1 MNPIEATR
9 IFKEWNIPW
18 PWLPLAIRQSG
29 RYLLRL
35 MGYEVLARKW
45 RPQVF
50 ADVVGQDHVTQ
61 TLNNA
66 IKNDRLAHAYLFVGP
81 RGTGKTTT
89 ARILAKALNC
99 QNRQGAEPCN
109 ACDSCKEILKGSSLD
124 VIEIDGASNRGI
136 DNIKELRDN
145 VRYAPIRGPF
155 KIYII
160 DEVHMLTREAFN
172 AILKTL
178 EEPPPHV
185 KFFFATTEPQKVLTT
200 ILSRCQRFDLRRI
213 SIADITAQLL
223 KIANAEG
230 IKISA
235 DALLA
240 IARGAEGGLRDAES
254 ALDQLVSFRGK
265 TIEEAD
271 VLSVFGLISR
281 AQLEGLA
288 DAILDGNIPS
298 IIETIA
304 GIDASG
310 KDMQRVVLE
319 LLDQFRNLLI
329 ILHAGNRAAEFDL
342 PETQIDTLKKQAAKS
357 SDGRLLRIIELLIDA
372 DSRMRYA
379 LSKRTMLETALIRAS
394 RAATVATIDELMK
407 QVVALKGLSVT
418 PTAVQETTEPY
429 DVKKKS
435 TDDLERL
442 KTAWPSLIEHIA
454 KGAPQA
460 KHYLTDTVPLHA
472 SETHITI
479 GIDPEFAGERS
490 NLENP
495 RTLIFIQK
503 TLSAFLK
510 RSVSTE
516 FSILAGKSKPLPADA
531 PVQNTQDK
539 QKYYNNPS
547 VRSVL
552 ETFSGVITDIRE

>member
-1 MNPIEATR
+1 
-9 IFKEWNIPW
+9 
-18 PWLPLAIRQSG
+18 
-29 RYLLRL
+29 
-35 MGYEVLARKW
+35 V
-45 RPQVF
+45 
-50 ADVVGQDHVTQ
+50 
-61 TLNNA
+61 
-66 IKNDRLAHAYLFVGP
+66 
-81 RGTGKTTT
+81 
-89 ARILAKALNC
+89 
-99 QNRQGAEPCN
+99 
-109 ACDSCKEILKGSSLD
+109 
-124 VIEIDGASNRGI
+124 
-136 DNIKELRDN
+136 
-145 VRYAPIRGPF
+145 RGPF

-178 EEPPPHV
+178 EEPPAHV

-213 SIADITAQLL
+213 SVADITAQLQ
-223 KIANAEG
+223 KIARAET
-230 IKISA
+230 ITISD

-281 AQLEGLA
+281 AQLEELT
-288 DAILDGNIPS
+288 DAILEGNLPA
-298 IIETIA
+298 IIESIA
-304 GIDASG
+304 KIDSSG

-329 ILHAGNRAAEFDL
+329 VMHAGKNAAAFDL

-357 SDGRLLRIIELLIDA
+357 SDGRLLRIIELLIDV

-407 QVVALKGLSVT
+407 QVAALKTL
-418 PTAVQETTEPY
+418 PAAAPAVQEAPAEY
-429 DVKKKS
+429 DVKKKP
-435 TDDLERL
+435 TDDLEPL
-442 KTAWPSLIEHIA
+442 KTAWPTLIEHIS

-460 KHYLTDTVPLHA
+460 KHYLTDTVPLSV
-472 SETHITI
+472 SETHVTI
-479 GIDPEFAGERS
+479 GIDPEFANERA

-495 RTLIFIQK
+495 RTLLLIQK
-503 TLSAFLK
+503 ILSAFLK
-510 RSVSTE
+510 RPVSADFSVLT
-516 FSILAGKSKPLPADA
+516 GRPKPLPTDA
-531 PVQNTQDK
+531 PAKGSLDK

-552 ETFSGVITDIRE
+552 EAFSGEIIDIRE

>member
-1 MNPIEATR
+1 
-9 IFKEWNIPW
+9 
-18 PWLPLAIRQSG
+18 
-29 RYLLRL
+29 

-50 ADVVGQDHVTQ
+50 ADVVGQDHVMQ
-61 TLNNA
+61 TLHNA
-66 IKNDRLAHAYLFVGP
+66 IETDRLAHAYLFVGP

-99 QNRQGAEPCN
+99 QNRNGSEPCN
-109 ACDSCKEILKGSSLD
+109 ECDSCKEIVSGSSLD

-136 DNIKELRDN
+136 GDVQELRDN
-145 VRYAPIRGPF
+145 VRYAPVRGPF

-213 SIADITAQLL
+213 SVADITAQLQ
-223 KIANAEG
+223 KIAKAEG
-230 IKISA
+230 ITVSE

-265 TIEEAD
+265 KIEEAD

-281 AQLEGLA
+281 EQLEGLA
-288 DAILDGNIPS
+288 GAILDGNIPS
-298 IIETIA
+298 IIEFTA
-304 GIDASG
+304 QIDKSG

-319 LLDQFRNLLI
+319 LLDHFRNLLI
-329 ILHAGNRAAEFDL
+329 VLHAGKKTNLFDL
-342 PETQIDTLKKQAAKS
+342 PEAQIELLKQQASKS
-357 SDGRLLRIIELLIDA
+357 SDGRLLRIVDLLIDA

-379 LSKRTMLETALIRAS
+379 LSKRTLLEAALIRAS
-394 RAATVATIDELMK
+394 RAATVATLDELMQ
-407 QVVALKGLSVT
+407 QVAALQSGGTRSEAFGTKAMTERNGNASGPSRPST
-418 PTAVQETTEPY
+418 IQETPADY
-429 DVKKKS
+429 SVKKKPS
-435 TDDLERL
+435 DDLARL
-442 KTAWPSLIEHIA
+442 KSAWPELIKCFA
-454 KGAPQA
+454 LGVPQA
-460 KHYLTDTVPLHA
+460 KPYLMDTAPLQV
-472 SETHITI
+472 SESHVTI
-479 GIDPEFAGERS
+479 GLDPEFAKEKAS
-490 NLENP
+490 LENQ
-495 RTLIFIQK
+495 RTLLFIQK
-503 TLSAFLK
+503 TLTDFLN
-510 RSVSTE
+510 RSIAVT
-516 FSILAGKSKPLPADA
+516 FDVLTGKPESKPAATTETL
-531 PVQNTQDK
+531 DK
-539 QKYYNNPS
+539 QNYYENTA

-552 ETFSGVITDIRE
+552 EAFSGDIEQVRK

>member
-1 MNPIEATR
+1 METMA
-9 IFKEWNIPW
+9 
-18 PWLPLAIRQSG
+18 
-29 RYLLRL
+29 
-35 MGYEVLARKW
+35 YEVLARKW
-45 RPQVF
+45 RPQTF
-50 ADVVGQDHVTQ
+50 ADVVGQNHVTQ
-61 TLNNA
+61 TLHNA
-66 IKNDRLAHAYLFVGP
+66 IRNNRLAHAYLFVGP

-99 QNRQGAEPCN
+99 QDRNGSEPCN
-109 ACDSCKEILKGSSLD
+109 QCPSCKEIMKGSSLD

-136 DNIKELRDN
+136 ADVQELRDN
-145 VRYAPIRGPF
+145 VRYAPVRGPF

-213 SIADITAQLL
+213 SVADITAQLR
-223 KIANAEG
+223 
-230 IKISA
+230 KISA
-235 DALLA
+235 AEEIQISEDALLA
-240 IARGAEGGLRDAES
+240 VARGAEGGLRDAES

-281 AQLEGLA
+281 SQLEGLA
-288 DAILDGNIPS
+288 EAILDGNIPA
-298 IIETIA
+298 IIEAIA
-304 GIDASG
+304 AIDESG

-329 ILHAGNRAAEFDL
+329 VLHAGSRPEAFDL
-342 PETQIDTLKKQAAKS
+342 PEAQIETLKKQAAKS

-379 LSKRTMLETALIRAS
+379 LSRRTLLEASLIRAS
-394 RAATVATIDELMK
+394 RAATVATVDELMK
-407 QVVALKGLSVT
+407 QIAALKTLPADRTDAASR
-418 PTAVQETTEPY
+418 PEER
-429 DVKKKS
+429 DEKKKS
-435 TDDLERL
+435 PDELERL
-442 KTAWPSLIEHIA
+442 KTAWPSLLEHISKA
-454 KGAPQA
+454 APQSR
-460 KHYLTDTVPLHA
+460 HYLADTAPLTV
-472 SETHITI
+472 SETHVII

-495 RTLIFIQK
+495 RTLLLIQK
-503 TLSAFLK
+503 TVSAFLK
-510 RSVSTE
+510 RPVSAE
-516 FSILAGKSKPLPADA
+516 FTVQAGQTQSRPGAAPSAGLP
-531 PVQNTQDK
+531 DK
-539 QKYYNNPS
+539 RTYYNNPA

-552 ETFSGVITDIRE
+552 EAFSGEIVEVRE

>member
-1 MNPIEATR
+1 
-9 IFKEWNIPW
+9 
-18 PWLPLAIRQSG
+18 
-29 RYLLRL
+29 

-45 RPQVF
+45 RPQLF
-50 ADVVGQDHVTQ
+50 ADVVGQNHVTQ
-61 TLNNA
+61 TLHNA
-66 IKNDRLAHAYLFVGP
+66 IKSDRLAHAYLFVGP

-109 ACDSCKEILKGSSLD
+109 VCDSCKEILNGSSLD

-145 VRYAPIRGPF
+145 VRYAPVRGPF

-213 SIADITAQLL
+213 SVADITAQLQ
-223 KIANAEG
+223 KISKAEG
-230 IKISA
+230 ITISA

-281 AQLEGLA
+281 AQLEGLT
-288 DAILDGNIPS
+288 DAILDGNIPA
-298 IIETIA
+298 IIEAIA

-329 ILHAGNRAAEFDL
+329 VMHAGNRAADFDL

-407 QVVALKGLSVT
+407 QVAALKSLPSA
-418 PTAVQETTEPY
+418 PAAVQETPAAY
-429 DVKKKS
+429 DVKKKP

-442 KTAWPSLIEHIA
+442 KTAWVSLIEHIA

-460 KHYLTDTVPLHA
+460 KHCLTDTVPLSV
-472 SETHITI
+472 SETHVTI
-479 GIDPEFAGERS
+479 GLDPEFSGERS
-490 NLENP
+490 NMENP
-495 RTLIFIQK
+495 HTISFIRK

-510 RSVSTE
+510 RPVSADFSV
-516 FSILAGKSKPLPADA
+516 LAGKPKPLPTDTPAQG
-531 PVQNTQDK
+531 PQDK

>member
-1 MNPIEATR
+1 
-9 IFKEWNIPW
+9 
-18 PWLPLAIRQSG
+18 
-29 RYLLRL
+29 

-50 ADVVGQDHVTQ
+50 ADVVGQDHVIQ
-61 TLNNA
+61 TLHNA
-66 IKNDRLAHAYLFVGP
+66 IETERLAHAYLFVGP

-99 QNRQGAEPCN
+99 QNRQGSEPCDE
-109 ACDSCKEILKGSSLD
+109 CDSCKEIVSGSSLD

-136 DNIKELRDN
+136 GDVQELRDN
-145 VRYAPIRGPF
+145 VRYAPVRGPF

-213 SIADITAQLL
+213 SVADITFQLK
-223 KIANAEG
+223 KIASAEG
-230 IKISA
+230 ITVSE

-254 ALDQLVSFRGK
+254 AMDQLVSFRGK
-265 TIEEAD
+265 KIEEAD

-281 AQLEGLA
+281 EQLEGLA
-288 DAILDGNIPS
+288 GGILAGDIPA
-298 IIETIA
+298 IIEATA
-304 GIDASG
+304 QIDKSG

-319 LLDQFRNLLI
+319 LLDHFRNLLI
-329 ILHAGNRAAEFDL
+329 VLHAGKNTDAFDL
-342 PETQIDTLKKQAAKS
+342 PEAQIETLKAQAAKS
-357 SDGRLLRIIELLIDA
+357 SDGRLLRIVDLLIDA
-372 DSRMRYA
+372 DGRMRYA
-379 LSKRTMLETALIRAS
+379 LSKRTLLEASLIRAS

-407 QVVALKGLSVT
+407 QVASLKSTSDAPSVVRDA
-418 PTAVQETTEPY
+418 PAEY
-429 DVKKKS
+429 SVKKKPS
-435 TDDLERL
+435 DDLVRL
-442 KTAWPSLIEHIA
+442 KETWPKLIEQFV

-460 KHYLTDTVPLHA
+460 KPYLMDTTPLRV
-472 SETHITI
+472 SETHVTI
-479 GIDPEFAGERS
+479 GIDPEFAAEKGS
-490 NLENP
+490 LENQ
-495 RTLIFIQK
+495 RTLLFIQK
-503 TLSAFLK
+503 TLTDFLK
-510 RSVSTE
+510 RSVSVD
-516 FSILAGKSKPLPADA
+516 FDVLAGKAVTKPP
-531 PVQNTQDK
+531 TQKSLDK
-539 QKYYNNPS
+539 QDYYKNPA

-552 ETFSGVITDIRE
+552 ETFSGDIETVRK

>member
-1 MNPIEATR
+1 
-9 IFKEWNIPW
+9 
-18 PWLPLAIRQSG
+18 
-29 RYLLRL
+29 

-50 ADVVGQDHVTQ
+50 ADVVGQDHVTR
-61 TLNNA
+61 TLHNA

-99 QNRQGAEPCN
+99 QNRQGSEPCN
-109 ACDSCKEILKGSSLD
+109 ACDACKEIMKGSSLD

-136 DNIKELRDN
+136 DAVQQLRDN
-145 VRYAPIRGPF
+145 VRYAPVRGPY

-213 SIADITAQLL
+213 SVADITAQLQ
-223 KIANAEG
+223 KISKAEG
-230 IKISA
+230 ITISD

-281 AQLEGLA
+281 SQLEGLA
-288 DAILDGNIPS
+288 DAILDGNIPA
-298 IIETIA
+298 IIEA
-304 GIDASG
+304 VAEIDQSG

-329 ILHAGNRAAEFDL
+329 VMHAGKNAAAFDL

-407 QVVALKGLSVT
+407 QVAALKNLPSA
-418 PTAVQETTEPY
+418 PSAVQEDAASY
-429 DVKKKS
+429 DVKKKP
-435 TDDLERL
+435 TDDLARL
-442 KTAWPSLIEHIA
+442 KTAWVSLIEHIS
-454 KGAPQA
+454 KGVPQA
-460 KHYLTDTVPLHA
+460 KHYLTDTTPLNV
-472 SETHITI
+472 SETHVTL

-495 RTLIFIQK
+495 RTLLFIQK
-503 TLSAFLK
+503 TLSSFLK
-510 RSVSTE
+510 RPVSAD
-516 FSILAGKSKPLPADA
+516 FNLLAGKPKPLPADA
-531 PVQNTQDK
+531 PVQGPADK
-539 QKYYNNPS
+539 QKYYQNPS

-552 ETFSGVITDIRE
+552 EAFSGEIIDVRE

>member
-1 MNPIEATR
+1 
-9 IFKEWNIPW
+9 
-18 PWLPLAIRQSG
+18 
-29 RYLLRL
+29 

-50 ADVVGQDHVTQ
+50 ADVVGQNHVTQ

-66 IKNDRLAHAYLFVGP
+66 IKSDRLAHAYLFVGP

-145 VRYAPIRGPF
+145 VRYAPVRGPF

-223 KIANAEG
+223 KIAQAEE

-254 ALDQLVSFRGK
+254 ALDQLVAFRGK

-281 AQLEGLA
+281 AQLEGLT
-288 DAILDGNIPS
+288 DAILDGNIPA
-298 IIETIA
+298 IIEAIA

-329 ILHAGNRAAEFDL
+329 VMHAGNRVADFDL

-407 QVVALKGLSVT
+407 QVALLKGLSVT
-418 PTAVQETTEPY
+418 PTITQESAEPY

-495 RTLIFIQK
+495 RTLLFIQK

-516 FSILAGKSKPLPADA
+516 FKILAGKSKPLPTDA
-531 PVQNTQDK
+531 PASNSPNK
-539 QKYYNNPS
+539 QTYYNNPS

>member
-1 MNPIEATR
+1 
-9 IFKEWNIPW
+9 
-18 PWLPLAIRQSG
+18 
-29 RYLLRL
+29 

-45 RPQVF
+45 RPQTF
-50 ADVVGQDHVTQ
+50 AEVVGQDHVTR
-61 TLNNA
+61 TLHNA
-66 IKNDRLAHAYLFVGP
+66 IQSDRLAHAYLFVGP
-81 RGTGKTTT
+81 RGTGKTTS

-99 QNRQGAEPCN
+99 QNRQGSEPCN
-109 ACDSCKEILKGSSLD
+109 SCDSCKEIMKGSSLD

-136 DNIKELRDN
+136 GDVQELRDN
-145 VRYAPIRGPF
+145 VRYAPVRGPF

-213 SIADITAQLL
+213 SVADITAQLK
-223 KIANAEG
+223 KISAAEG
-230 IKISA
+230 ITISN

-240 IARGAEGGLRDAES
+240 ISRGAEGGLRDAES
-254 ALDQLVSFRGK
+254 ALDQLISFRGK
-265 TIEEAD
+265 TIEESD

-281 AQLEGLA
+281 SQLEGLA
-288 DAILDGNIPS
+288 DSILDGNIPG
-298 IIETIA
+298 IIEA
-304 GIDASG
+304 VAKIDESG

-329 ILHAGNRAAEFDL
+329 VMHAGKNAAAFDL
-342 PETQIDTLKKQAAKS
+342 PETQIDTLKNQAAKS
-357 SDGRLLRIIELLIDA
+357 SDGRLLRIVEILIDA

-407 QVVALKGLSVT
+407 QVAALKNL
-418 PTAVQETTEPY
+418 PAAPAAVQETATDY

-435 TDDLERL
+435 SDDLERL
-442 KTAWPSLIEHIA
+442 KSAWPGLIEHIA
-454 KGAPQA
+454 KGIPHA
-460 KHYLTDTVPLHA
+460 KQYLTDTAPL
-472 SETHITI
+472 SVTETHVTI
-479 GIDPEFAGERS
+479 GLDPEFAKERA
-490 NLENP
+490 NLENQ
-495 RTLIFIQK
+495 RTLLFVQK

-510 RSVSTE
+510 RPVSTD
-516 FSILAGKSKPLPADA
+516 FSVLAGRPKPLPTDMPA
-531 PVQNTQDK
+531 PGTSDK
-539 QKYYNNPS
+539 QKYYNNPA

-552 ETFSGVITDIRE
+552 EAFSGEITDIRE

>member
-1 MNPIEATR
+1 
-9 IFKEWNIPW
+9 
-18 PWLPLAIRQSG
+18 
-29 RYLLRL
+29 

-45 RPQVF
+45 RPQLF
-50 ADVVGQDHVTQ
+50 ADVVGQDHVMQ
-61 TLNNA
+61 TLHNA
-66 IKNDRLAHAYLFVGP
+66 IETERLAHAYLFVGP

-99 QNRQGAEPCN
+99 QNRNGSEPCN
-109 ACDSCKEILKGSSLD
+109 ECDSCKEIVNGSSLD

-136 DNIKELRDN
+136 GDVQELRDN
-145 VRYAPIRGPF
+145 VRYAPVRGPY

-213 SIADITAQLL
+213 SVADITAQLQ
-223 KIANAEG
+223 KIAKAEG
-230 IKISA
+230 ITISD

-265 TIEEAD
+265 TIEETD

-281 AQLEGLA
+281 EQLEGLA
-288 DAILDGNIPS
+288 GAILDGDIPA
-298 IIETIA
+298 IIKATA
-304 GIDASG
+304 QIDKSG

-319 LLDQFRNLLI
+319 LLNHFRNLLI
-329 ILHAGNRAAEFDL
+329 VLHAGKDIAAFDL
-342 PETQIDTLKKQAAKS
+342 PEAQIETLKKQAAKS
-357 SDGRLLRIIELLIDA
+357 SDGRLLRIVDLLIDA

-379 LSKRTMLETALIRAS
+379 LSKRTLLEASLIRAS

-407 QVVALKGLSVT
+407 QIATLKNSPAPST
-418 PTAVQETTEPY
+418 VQEAPAAEY
-429 DVKKKS
+429 SVKKKPA
-435 TDDLERL
+435 DDLARL
-442 KTAWPSLIEHIA
+442 KEAWPELTEHFS

-460 KHYLTDTVPLHA
+460 KPYLLDTVPLLA
-472 SETHITI
+472 TETHVTI
-479 GIDPEFAGERS
+479 GIDPEFAAEKET
-490 NLENP
+490 LENQ
-495 RTLIFIQK
+495 RTLLFIQK
-503 TLSAFLK
+503 TLEGFLK
-510 RSVSTE
+510 RPVSVD
-516 FSILAGKSKPLPADA
+516 FRVLAEKAATKPSATKTLDKKQYYENPA
-531 PVQNTQDK
+531 
-539 QKYYNNPS
+539 

-552 ETFSGVITDIRE
+552 EAFSGDIEQVRK

>member
-1 MNPIEATR
+1 
-9 IFKEWNIPW
+9 
-18 PWLPLAIRQSG
+18 
-29 RYLLRL
+29 

-45 RPQVF
+45 RPQTF
-50 ADVVGQDHVTQ
+50 AEVVGQNHVTQ
-61 TLNNA
+61 TLHNA

-99 QNRQGAEPCN
+99 QNRQGSEPCN
-109 ACDSCKEILKGSSLD
+109 ACDSCKEIMKGSSLD

-136 DNIKELRDN
+136 DDARELRDN
-145 VRYAPIRGPF
+145 VRYAPVRGPF

-160 DEVHMLTREAFN
+160 DEVHQLSKDAFN
-172 AILKTL
+172 ALLKTL

-213 SIADITAQLL
+213 TVTDITAQLQ
-223 KIANAEG
+223 KIAGAEG
-230 IKISA
+230 IQISA

-265 TIEEAD
+265 IIEEAD

-281 AQLEGLA
+281 SQLEALTG
-288 DAILDGNIPS
+288 AILDGSIPA
-298 IIETIA
+298 IIEA
-304 GIDASG
+304 VAKIDESG

-329 ILHAGNRAAEFDL
+329 VMHAGKNAAAFDL
-342 PETQIDTLKKQAAKS
+342 PDMQIETLKKQAAGS
-357 SDGRLLRIIELLIDA
+357 SVGRLLRIIELLIDA

-407 QVVALKGLSVT
+407 QVAALKSLPAAT
-418 PTAVQETTEPY
+418 AAVQVSPADC
-429 DVKKKS
+429 DVKKKPA
-435 TDDLERL
+435 DDLEPL
-442 KTAWPSLIEHIA
+442 KNAWPGLIEHISR
-454 KGAPQA
+454 GAPPV
-460 KHYLTDTVPLHA
+460 KHYLADTVPLSV
-472 SETHITI
+472 SETHVAI
-479 GIDPEFAGERS
+479 GIDPEFAGELPS
-490 NLENP
+490 LENP
-495 RTLIFIQK
+495 RTLLLIQK
-503 TLSAFLK
+503 TLSSFLK
-510 RSVSTE
+510 RPVSAGFSV
-516 FSILAGKSKPLPADA
+516 LAGRQKTLPAGVPAQGVPDR
-531 PVQNTQDK
+531 
-539 QKYYNNPS
+539 QKYYSNPS

-552 ETFSGVITDIRE
+552 EAFSGEIVDIRE

>member
-1 MNPIEATR
+1 
-9 IFKEWNIPW
+9 
-18 PWLPLAIRQSG
+18 
-29 RYLLRL
+29 

-61 TLNNA
+61 TLHNA
-66 IKNDRLAHAYLFVGP
+66 IQTERLAHAYLFVGP

-99 QNRQGAEPCN
+99 QNRQGSEPCDQ
-109 ACDSCKEILKGSSLD
+109 CDSCREIVNGSSLD

-136 DNIKELRDN
+136 GDVQELRDN
-145 VRYAPIRGPF
+145 VRYAPVRGPF

-213 SIADITAQLL
+213 SVADITAQLQ
-223 KIANAEG
+223 KICKAEG
-230 IKISA
+230 ITISD

-240 IARGAEGGLRDAES
+240 ISRGAEGGLRDAES

-281 AQLEGLA
+281 EQLEGLA
-288 DAILDGNIPS
+288 GGILSGDIPAILQAVATIDG
-298 IIETIA
+298 
-304 GIDASG
+304 SG

-319 LLDQFRNLLI
+319 LLDHFRNLLI
-329 ILHAGNRAAEFDL
+329 VMHAGKDLEVFDI
-342 PETQIDTLKKQAAKS
+342 PATQIDLLKQQAEKT
-357 SDGRLLRIIELLIDA
+357 SDGRLLRIIDLLIDA
-372 DSRMRYA
+372 DGRMRYA
-379 LSKRTMLETALIRAS
+379 LSKRTLLEAALIRAS
-394 RAATVATIDELMK
+394 RAATVATVDELMQ
-407 QVVALKGLSVT
+407 QVAALKGGGGS
-418 PTAVQETTEPY
+418 TTVNEAPADY
-429 DVKKKS
+429 AVKKKPS
-435 TDDLERL
+435 DDLERL
-442 KTAWPSLIEHIA
+442 KAAWPQLIEHLS
-454 KGAPQA
+454 KGLPSAHQYLIDTAPIKA
-460 KHYLTDTVPLHA
+460 T
-472 SETHITI
+472 ETHVTI
-479 GIDPEFAGERS
+479 GIDPEFAKEKGS
-490 NLENP
+490 LNNP
-495 RTLIFIQK
+495 RTIAFVQK
-503 TLSAFLK
+503 TLEGFLK
-510 RSVSTE
+510 RAVSVNFQTLE
-516 FSILAGKSKPLPADA
+516 GLAADA
-531 PVQNTQDK
+531 PLPTDQPADSSSDK
-539 QKYYNNPS
+539 KQYYDNAA

-552 ETFSGVITDIRE
+552 ETFSGDIEEIRK

>member
-1 MNPIEATR
+1 MA
-9 IFKEWNIPW
+9 
-18 PWLPLAIRQSG
+18 
-29 RYLLRL
+29 
-35 MGYEVLARKW
+35 YEVLARKW

-50 ADVVGQDHVTQ
+50 ADVVGQNHVTQ
-61 TLNNA
+61 TLHNA
-66 IKNDRLAHAYLFVGP
+66 IKSDRLAHAYLFVGP

-99 QNRQGAEPCN
+99 QNRKGSEPCN
-109 ACDSCKEILKGSSLD
+109 VCDSCKEIMKGSSLD

-136 DNIKELRDN
+136 DAVQELRDN

-213 SIADITAQLL
+213 SIADITAQLQ
-223 KIANAEG
+223 KISKAEG

-265 TIEEAD
+265 TIEESD

-288 DAILDGNIPS
+288 DAILDGNIPA
-298 IIETIA
+298 IIEAVA
-304 GIDASG
+304 GIDQSG

-329 ILHAGNRAAEFDL
+329 VIHAGKNAAAFDL

-407 QVVALKGLSVT
+407 QVAALKSAPVAPST
-418 PTAVQETTEPY
+418 VQEEPAAAY

-442 KTAWPSLIEHIA
+442 KTAWTGLIEHIS

-460 KHYLTDTVPLHA
+460 KHYLTDTVPLSV
-472 SETHITI
+472 SEIHVTI

-495 RTLIFIQK
+495 HTLLLIQK
-503 TLSAFLK
+503 TLSSFL
-510 RSVSTE
+510 RRPVSANFSVLT
-516 FSILAGKSKPLPADA
+516 GKPNPLPTDA
-531 PVQNTQDK
+531 PAQGAPDK
-539 QKYYNNPS
+539 QKYYKNPS

-552 ETFSGVITDIRE
+552 EAFSGEIVDIRE

>member
-1 MNPIEATR
+1 
-9 IFKEWNIPW
+9 
-18 PWLPLAIRQSG
+18 
-29 RYLLRL
+29 

-45 RPQVF
+45 RPQTF
-50 ADVVGQDHVTQ
+50 ADVVGQNHVTQ
-61 TLNNA
+61 TLHNA
-66 IKNDRLAHAYLFVGP
+66 IQRDRLAHAYLFVGP

-99 QNRQGAEPCN
+99 QDRQGSEPCN
-109 ACDSCKEILKGSSLD
+109 RCDSCKEIMKGSSLD

-136 DNIKELRDN
+136 GDVQELRDN
-145 VRYAPIRGPF
+145 VRYAPVRGPF

-213 SIADITAQLL
+213 NIADITAQLQ
-223 KIANAEG
+223 KISKAEG
-230 IKISA
+230 ITISA

-281 AQLEGLA
+281 TQLEGLT

-298 IIETIA
+298 IIEA
-304 GIDASG
+304 VAKIDESG

-329 ILHAGNRAAEFDL
+329 VMHAGKNAAAFDL
-342 PETQIDTLKKQAAKS
+342 PETQIDTLKNQAAKS

-394 RAATVATIDELMK
+394 RAATVATVDELMK
-407 QVVALKGLSVT
+407 QVVALKAMPSA
-418 PTAVQETTEPY
+418 PADAAVHEDAAAY
-429 DVKKKS
+429 DVKKKPS
-435 TDDLERL
+435 DNLERL
-442 KTAWPSLIEHIA
+442 KTAWTGLIEHIS
-454 KGAPQA
+454 KGAPQS
-460 KHYLTDTVPLHA
+460 KNYLADTVPLSA
-472 SETHITI
+472 SETHVTI
-479 GIDPEFAGERS
+479 GIDPEFSREIP

-495 RTLIFIQK
+495 RTLLFIQK
-503 TLSAFLK
+503 TLSSFLK
-510 RSVSTE
+510 RPVSAGFSV
-516 FSILAGKSKPLPADA
+516 LPGKAKPLPADVPA
-531 PVQNTQDK
+531 QGQPDK
-539 QKYYNNPS
+539 QKYYKNPS

-552 ETFSGVITDIRE
+552 ETFSGEIIDIRE

>member
-1 MNPIEATR
+1 
-9 IFKEWNIPW
+9 
-18 PWLPLAIRQSG
+18 
-29 RYLLRL
+29 

-99 QNRQGAEPCN
+99 QNRQGSEPCN

-288 DAILDGNIPS
+288 DAILDGNIPA
-298 IIETIA
+298 IIEAIA

-495 RTLIFIQK
+495 RTLMFIQK

>member
-1 MNPIEATR
+1 
-9 IFKEWNIPW
+9 
-18 PWLPLAIRQSG
+18 
-29 RYLLRL
+29 

-45 RPQVF
+45 RPQIF
-50 ADVVGQDHVTQ
+50 ADVVGQNHVTQ
-61 TLNNA
+61 TLHNA
-66 IKNDRLAHAYLFVGP
+66 IQNDRLAHAYLFVGP

-99 QNRQGAEPCN
+99 RNRNGSEPCN
-109 ACDSCKEILKGSSLD
+109 QCDSCKEIMKGSSLD

-136 DNIKELRDN
+136 GDVQELRDN
-145 VRYAPIRGPF
+145 VRYAPVRGPF

-213 SIADITAQLL
+213 SVADITSQLR
-223 KIANAEG
+223 KIAEAEE
-230 IKISA
+230 IKVSE

-254 ALDQLVSFRGK
+254 ALDQLISFRGK
-265 TIEEAD
+265 IIEEAD

-288 DAILDGNIPS
+288 DAILDGDIPA
-298 IIETIA
+298 ILKAIA
-304 GIDASG
+304 GINESG

-329 ILHAGNRAAEFDL
+329 VLHAGKKIDAFDL
-342 PETQIDTLKKQAAKS
+342 PETQIETLQKQAAKS
-357 SDGRLLRIIELLIDA
+357 TDGRLLRIIEILIDV

-379 LSKRTMLETALIRAS
+379 LSKRTMLEAALLRAS
-394 RAATVATIDELMK
+394 RAATVATIDELME
-407 QVVALKGLSVT
+407 QIAALKGTSGSGA
-418 PTAVQETTEPY
+418 TATVQEIPAAY
-429 DVKKKS
+429 DIKKK
-435 TDDLERL
+435 TADDLKQL
-442 KTAWPSLIEHIA
+442 KAAWPGLLERII
-454 KGAPQA
+454 KGVPNARQ
-460 KHYLTDTVPLHA
+460 YLTDTVPLNV
-472 SETHITI
+472 SETHVTL
-479 GIDPEFAGERS
+479 GIDPEFAGARA
-490 NLENP
+490 NPENP
-495 RTLIFIQK
+495 RALSFIRK
-503 TLSAFLK
+503 TLSSFLK
-510 RSVSTE
+510 RPVSID
-516 FSILAGKSKPLPADA
+516 FSRLVEKTKPLPAKG
-531 PVQNTQDK
+531 PIQGSPDK
-539 QKYYNNPS
+539 QKYYQNPS

-552 ETFSGVITDIRE
+552 EAFSGEIIDIRE

>member
-1 MNPIEATR
+1 MESQ
-9 IFKEWNIPW
+9 
-18 PWLPLAIRQSG
+18 LAIRKG
-29 RYLLRL
+29 ARYPSPL

-45 RPQVF
+45 RPQIF
-50 ADVVGQDHVTQ
+50 ADVVGQNHVTQ
-61 TLNNA
+61 TLHNA
-66 IKNDRLAHAYLFVGP
+66 IQSGRLAHAYLFVGP

-99 QNRQGAEPCN
+99 QNRQGCEPCN
-109 ACDSCKEILKGSSLD
+109 TCDSCREIMKGSSLD

-136 DNIKELRDN
+136 ADVQELRDN
-145 VRYAPIRGPF
+145 VRYAPVRGPF

-213 SIADITAQLL
+213 TVADITAQLQ
-223 KIANAEG
+223 KIAKAEE
-230 IKISA
+230 IQISD

-240 IARGAEGGLRDAES
+240 VARGAEGGLRDAES

-265 TIEEAD
+265 TIVEAD

-281 AQLEGLA
+281 TQLEGLT
-288 DAILDGNIPS
+288 DAILDGDIPA
-298 IIETIA
+298 IIETVA
-304 GIDASG
+304 AIDASG

-319 LLDQFRNLLI
+319 LLDQFRNLLVVM
-329 ILHAGNRAAEFDL
+329 HAGKNAASFDL

-372 DSRMRYA
+372 DGRMRYA
-379 LSKRTMLETALIRAS
+379 LSKRTLLETALIRAS
-394 RAATVATIDELMK
+394 RAATVASIDELMK
-407 QVVALKGLSVT
+407 QVAALRLQ
-418 PTAVQETTEPY
+418 PATAGQTQEAAVYY

-435 TDDLERL
+435 EADLERL
-442 KTAWPSLIEHIA
+442 KTAWVSLVEHIS
-454 KGAPQA
+454 KGLPQA
-460 KHYLTDTVPLHA
+460 KHYLADTIPLSV
-472 SETHITI
+472 SETHVTI
-479 GIDPEFAGERS
+479 GIDPEFAKERS

-495 RTLIFIQK
+495 RTILFIQK
-503 TLSAFLK
+503 TLSATLK
-510 RSVSTE
+510 RPVSVD
-516 FSILAGKSKPLPADA
+516 FSVLAEKACPLPAD
-531 PVQNTQDK
+531 NTPRQSSPDK

-547 VRSVL
+547 VRSVV
-552 ETFSGVITDIRE
+552 ETFSGEIIDVRE

>member
-1 MNPIEATR
+1 
-9 IFKEWNIPW
+9 
-18 PWLPLAIRQSG
+18 
-29 RYLLRL
+29 

-45 RPQVF
+45 RPQIF
-50 ADVVGQDHVTQ
+50 ADVVGQNHVTQ
-61 TLNNA
+61 TLHNA
-66 IKNDRLAHAYLFVGP
+66 IQSGRLAHAYLFVGP

-99 QNRQGAEPCN
+99 QNRQDCEPCN
-109 ACDSCKEILKGSSLD
+109 ACDSCKEIMKGSSLD

-136 DNIKELRDN
+136 GDVQELRDN
-145 VRYAPIRGPF
+145 VRYAPVRGPF

-185 KFFFATTEPQKVLTT
+185 KFFFATTEPQKVPTT

-213 SIADITAQLL
+213 TVADITVQLQ
-223 KIANAEG
+223 KIAEAEE
-230 IKISA
+230 IRISD

-240 IARGAEGGLRDAES
+240 VARGAEGGLRDAES

-271 VLSVFGLISR
+271 VLSIFGLISR
-281 AQLEGLA
+281 TQLEGLT
-288 DAILDGNIPS
+288 DAILDGDIPS
-298 IIETIA
+298 IIETA
-304 GIDASG
+304 AAIDAGG

-329 ILHAGNRAAEFDL
+329 VLHAGKNAANFDL
-342 PETQIDTLKKQAAKS
+342 PETQLETLKKQAAKS

-372 DSRMRYA
+372 DGRMRYA

-407 QVVALKGLSVT
+407 QIAELRAAPS
-418 PTAVQETTEPY
+418 PPDTAQDAPVEY
-429 DVKKKS
+429 DIKKKS
-435 TDDLERL
+435 TGDLERL
-442 KTAWPSLIEHIA
+442 KTSWVSLIEHISKA
-454 KGAPQA
+454 VPQV
-460 KHYLTDTVPLHA
+460 KRYLTDTVPLSV
-472 SETHITI
+472 SETHVTV
-479 GIDPEFAGERS
+479 GIDPEFIKERA

-495 RTLIFIQK
+495 HTLLFIQK
-503 TLSAFLK
+503 TISSTLK
-510 RSVSTE
+510 RPVSVS
-516 FSILAGKSKPLPADA
+516 FSAVAGKPKPLPSDS
-531 PVQNTQDK
+531 PQRGVPDK
-539 QKYYNNPS
+539 QKYYSNPS
-547 VRSVL
+547 VRSVV
-552 ETFSGVITDIRE
+552 ETFSGEIIDIRE

>member
-1 MNPIEATR
+1 
-9 IFKEWNIPW
+9 
-18 PWLPLAIRQSG
+18 
-29 RYLLRL
+29 

-45 RPQVF
+45 RPQIF
-50 ADVVGQDHVTQ
+50 ADVVGQNHVTQ
-61 TLNNA
+61 TLHNA
-66 IKNDRLAHAYLFVGP
+66 IKSNRLAHAYLFVGP

-99 QNRQGAEPCN
+99 QNRQDAEPCN
-109 ACDSCKEILKGSSLD
+109 TCDSCKEILSGSSLD

-145 VRYAPIRGPF
+145 VRYAPVRGPF

-213 SIADITAQLL
+213 SIADITAQLQ
-223 KIANAEG
+223 KIAKAEG

-281 AQLEGLA
+281 AQLEELT
-288 DAILDGNIPS
+288 DAILDGNIPA
-298 IIETIA
+298 IIGA
-304 GIDASG
+304 VAKIDESG

-329 ILHAGNRAAEFDL
+329 VMHAGNRAAEFDL

-407 QVVALKGLSVT
+407 QVAALKGT
-418 PTAVQETTEPY
+418 AAAPAAVQETPAAY
-429 DVKKKS
+429 DVKKKPA
-435 TDDLERL
+435 DDLERL
-442 KTAWPSLIEHIA
+442 KTAWVGLIEHIA

-460 KHYLTDTVPLHA
+460 KHYLTDTVPLSV
-472 SETHITI
+472 SETHVTI
-479 GIDPEFAGERS
+479 GLDPEFAGERS

-495 RTLIFIQK
+495 RTLLFIQK

-510 RSVSTE
+510 RTISAD
-516 FSILAGKSKPLPADA
+516 FSLLAGTPKPLPTDA
-531 PVQNTQDK
+531 PVQSPQNK
-539 QKYYNNPS
+539 QKYYSNPS

-552 ETFSGVITDIRE
+552 EAFNGEITDVRE

>member
-1 MNPIEATR
+1 
-9 IFKEWNIPW
+9 
-18 PWLPLAIRQSG
+18 
-29 RYLLRL
+29 

-50 ADVVGQDHVTQ
+50 ADVVGQNHVTQ
-61 TLNNA
+61 TLHNA
-66 IKNDRLAHAYLFVGP
+66 IKNERLAHAYLFVGP

-99 QNRQGAEPCN
+99 QNRKGSEPCN
-109 ACDSCKEILKGSSLD
+109 ACDSCKEIMKGSSLD

-136 DNIKELRDN
+136 GDVQELRDN
-145 VRYAPIRGPF
+145 VRYAPVRGPF

-213 SIADITAQLL
+213 SVADITEQLQ
-223 KIANAEG
+223 KISKAEG
-230 IKISA
+230 ITISA

-281 AQLEGLA
+281 TQLEGLT
-288 DAILDGNIPS
+288 DAILAGNIPS
-298 IIETIA
+298 IIEA
-304 GIDASG
+304 VAEIDQSG

-329 ILHAGNRAAEFDL
+329 VMHAGKNAAAFDL

-357 SDGRLLRIIELLIDA
+357 SDGRLLRIIELLIDV

-407 QVVALKGLSVT
+407 QVAALKNLPVA
-418 PTAVQETTEPY
+418 PTAVQEESVAY

-442 KTAWPSLIEHIA
+442 KTAWIGLIEHIS
-454 KGAPQA
+454 KGASQA
-460 KHYLTDTVPLHA
+460 KHYLADTVPLSV
-472 SETHITI
+472 SETHVTI

-495 RTLIFIQK
+495 RTLLLIQK
-503 TLSAFLK
+503 TLSSFLK
-510 RSVSTE
+510 RPVSAGFSV
-516 FSILAGKSKPLPADA
+516 LAGKPKALPTDA
-531 PVQNTQDK
+531 PAQGVLDK
-539 QKYYNNPS
+539 QKYYENPS

-552 ETFSGVITDIRE
+552 EAFSGEIIDIRE

>member
-1 MNPIEATR
+1 
-9 IFKEWNIPW
+9 
-18 PWLPLAIRQSG
+18 
-29 RYLLRL
+29 

-45 RPQVF
+45 RPQTF
-50 ADVVGQDHVTQ
+50 AEVVGQNHVTQ
-61 TLNNA
+61 TLHNA
-66 IKNDRLAHAYLFVGP
+66 IQNDRLAHAYLFVGP

-99 QNRQGAEPCN
+99 RNRQGSEPCN
-109 ACDSCKEILKGSSLD
+109 TCDSCKEIMKGSSLD

-136 DNIKELRDN
+136 GDVQELRDN
-145 VRYAPIRGPF
+145 VRYAPVRGPF

-178 EEPPPHV
+178 DEPPPHV
-185 KFFFATTEPQKVLTT
+185 KFSFATTEPQKVLTT

-213 SIADITAQLL
+213 TVTDITAQLQ
-223 KIANAEG
+223 KIAQAEG
-230 IKISA
+230 IQISE

-281 AQLEGLA
+281 SQLEGLT
-288 DAILDGNIPS
+288 DAILDGDIPAL
-298 IIETIA
+298 IEA
-304 GIDASG
+304 VAKIDESG

-329 ILHAGNRAAEFDL
+329 VMHAGKNAAAFDL
-342 PETQIDTLKKQAAKS
+342 PETQIDTLKKQAAKC
-357 SDGRLLRIIELLIDA
+357 SDGRLLRIVELLIDA

-379 LSKRTMLETALIRAS
+379 LSKKTMLETALIRAS

-407 QVVALKGLSVT
+407 QAAALKSLPAASA
-418 PTAVQETTEPY
+418 AVQESQAAG

-435 TDDLERL
+435 TDNLEPL
-442 KTAWPSLIEHIA
+442 KTAWPGLIEHIS
-454 KGAPQA
+454 KGAPLS
-460 KHYLTDTVPLHA
+460 KHYLADTVPLSV
-472 SETHITI
+472 SETHVTI
-479 GIDPEFAGERS
+479 GIDPEFAGELPS
-490 NLENP
+490 LENP
-495 RTLIFIQK
+495 RTLLLIQK

-510 RSVSTE
+510 RPVSAGFSV
-516 FSILAGKSKPLPADA
+516 LAGRQKTLPAGI
-531 PVQNTQDK
+531 PEQGVPDK

-552 ETFSGVITDIRE
+552 EAFSGEITDIRE

>member
-1 MNPIEATR
+1 
-9 IFKEWNIPW
+9 
-18 PWLPLAIRQSG
+18 
-29 RYLLRL
+29 

-45 RPQVF
+45 RPQRF

-61 TLNNA
+61 TLHNA

-99 QNRQGAEPCN
+99 LNRQGSEPCN
-109 ACDSCKEILKGSSLD
+109 ACDSCKEIMKGSSLD

-136 DNIKELRDN
+136 GDVQELRDN
-145 VRYAPIRGPF
+145 VRYAPVRGPF

-213 SIADITAQLL
+213 TVADITAQLQ
-223 KIANAEG
+223 
-230 IKISA
+230 KISKA
-235 DALLA
+235 EEITISDDALLA

-281 AQLEGLA
+281 SQLEGLA
-288 DAILDGNIPS
+288 DAILDGNIPG
-298 IIETIA
+298 IIEA
-304 GIDASG
+304 VAKIDQSG

-329 ILHAGNRAAEFDL
+329 VLHAGKNAAAFDL
-342 PETQIDTLKKQAAKS
+342 PETQIDTLKNQAAKS

-407 QVVALKGLSVT
+407 QVAELKNLPPVPS
-418 PTAVQETTEPY
+418 AVQEDAASY

-435 TDDLERL
+435 ADDLERL
-442 KTAWPSLIEHIA
+442 KTAWVSLIEHIS

-460 KHYLTDTVPLHA
+460 KHRLTDTAPL
-472 SETHITI
+472 SVTETHVTI
-479 GIDPEFAGERS
+479 SLDPEFANERA

-495 RTLIFIQK
+495 RTLLLIQK
-503 TLSAFLK
+503 TLSSFLK
-510 RSVSTE
+510 RSVSVG
-516 FSILAGKSKPLPADA
+516 FSVSSGKPNPAPSAA
-531 PVQNTQDK
+531 PVSGVADK
-539 QKYYNNPS
+539 QKYYSNPS

-552 ETFSGVITDIRE
+552 EAFSGEIIDIRE

>member
-1 MNPIEATR
+1 MA
-9 IFKEWNIPW
+9 
-18 PWLPLAIRQSG
+18 
-29 RYLLRL
+29 
-35 MGYEVLARKW
+35 YEVLARKW

-61 TLNNA
+61 TLHNA
-66 IKNDRLAHAYLFVGP
+66 IQSGRLAHAYLFVGP
-81 RGTGKTTT
+81 RGTGKTTS

-99 QNRQGAEPCN
+99 QNRQGSEPCN
-109 ACDSCKEILKGSSLD
+109 QCDSCKEIMKGSSLD

-136 DNIKELRDN
+136 DAVQQLRDN
-145 VRYAPIRGPF
+145 VRYAPVRGPY

-178 EEPPPHV
+178 EEPPAHV

-213 SIADITAQLL
+213 TVADITAQLQ
-223 KIANAEG
+223 KIAKAEE
-230 IKISA
+230 IEISA

-281 AQLEGLA
+281 VQLEGLT
-288 DAILDGNIPS
+288 DAILDGNIPAM
-298 IIETIA
+298 IEA
-304 GIDASG
+304 VASIDASG

-329 ILHAGNRAAEFDL
+329 VLHAGKQASAFDL
-342 PETQIDTLKKQAAKS
+342 PETQLETLKRQAAKS

-379 LSKRTMLETALIRAS
+379 LSKRTLLEIALIRAS
-394 RAATVATIDELMK
+394 RAATVATVDELMK
-407 QVVALKGLSVT
+407 QVVALRSGSMGTGVSLEA
-418 PTAVQETTEPY
+418 PAEY
-429 DVKKKS
+429 DVKKKF
-435 TDDLERL
+435 TDDLGRL
-442 KTAWPSLIEHIA
+442 QLAWPALIEHIV
-454 KGAPQA
+454 KGVPHAQT
-460 KHYLTDTVPLHA
+460 YLKDTVPL
-472 SETHITI
+472 SVTETHVTI
-479 GIDPEFAGERS
+479 GLDPEFAKERAS
-490 NLENP
+490 LENP
-495 RTLIFIQK
+495 RTLIFVQK
-503 TLSAFLK
+503 TLSATLK
-510 RSVSTE
+510 RPVSVD
-516 FSILAGKSKPLPADA
+516 FSVLAGKTATAPAEI
-531 PVQNTQDK
+531 PHHFVPDK
-539 QKYYNNPS
+539 KKYYENPS

-552 ETFSGVITDIRE
+552 ETFSGDIIEIRK

>member
-1 MNPIEATR
+1 
-9 IFKEWNIPW
+9 
-18 PWLPLAIRQSG
+18 
-29 RYLLRL
+29 

-50 ADVVGQDHVTQ
+50 ADVVGQNHVTQ
-61 TLNNA
+61 TLHNA
-66 IKNDRLAHAYLFVGP
+66 IQSSRLAHAYLFVGP

-99 QNRQGAEPCN
+99 QNRQGSEPCN
-109 ACDSCKEILKGSSLD
+109 ACDSCKEIMKGSSLD

-136 DNIKELRDN
+136 DDARELRDN
-145 VRYAPIRGPF
+145 ARYAPVRGPF

-160 DEVHMLTREAFN
+160 DEVHQLSKDAFN
-172 AILKTL
+172 ALLKTL

-185 KFFFATTEPQKVLTT
+185 KFLFATTEPQKVLTT

-213 SIADITAQLL
+213 TITDITTQLQ
-223 KIANAEG
+223 KIAKAEG

-254 ALDQLVSFRGK
+254 ALDQLISFRGK

-281 AQLEGLA
+281 SQLEGLT
-288 DAILDGNIPS
+288 DAILDGNIPD
-298 IIETIA
+298 IIGA
-304 GIDASG
+304 VAQIDESG

-329 ILHAGNRAAEFDL
+329 VMHAGKNAAAFDL

-407 QVVALKGLSVT
+407 QVAALKAMPAAAHV
-418 PTAVQETTEPY
+418 VQESSAEY
-429 DVKKKS
+429 DVKKKP
-435 TDDLERL
+435 TDDLEQL
-442 KTAWPSLIEHIA
+442 KTAWVSLIEHIS

-460 KHYLTDTVPLHA
+460 KHYLTDTVPLSV
-472 SETHITI
+472 SETHVTI
-479 GIDPEFAGERS
+479 GIDPEFAGERA

-495 RTLIFIQK
+495 RTLLLIQK
-503 TLSAFLK
+503 TISSFLK
-510 RSVSTE
+510 RSVSAD
-516 FSILAGKSKPLPADA
+516 FSVLAGRSKPLPTDA
-531 PVQNTQDK
+531 PAQGSPDK

-552 ETFSGVITDIRE
+552 ETFSGEIIDIRE

>member
-1 MNPIEATR
+1 
-9 IFKEWNIPW
+9 
-18 PWLPLAIRQSG
+18 
-29 RYLLRL
+29 

-50 ADVVGQDHVTQ
+50 ADVVGQNHVTQ
-61 TLNNA
+61 TLHNA
-66 IKNDRLAHAYLFVGP
+66 IKSDRLAHAYLFVGP

-99 QNRQGAEPCN
+99 QNRKGSEPCN
-109 ACDSCKEILKGSSLD
+109 ACDSCKEIMKGSSLD

-136 DNIKELRDN
+136 GDVQELRDN
-145 VRYAPIRGPF
+145 VRYAPVRGPF

-213 SIADITAQLL
+213 SIADITAQLQ
-223 KIANAEG
+223 KISKAEG

-288 DAILDGNIPS
+288 DAILDGNIPA
-298 IIETIA
+298 IIEA
-304 GIDASG
+304 VAEIDQSG

-329 ILHAGNRAAEFDL
+329 VMHAGKNAAAFDL

-407 QVVALKGLSVT
+407 QVTALKST
-418 PTAVQETTEPY
+418 PAEPSAVQEDPAAY

-442 KTAWPSLIEHIA
+442 KTAWTSLIEHIS
-454 KGAPQA
+454 KGAPQT
-460 KHYLTDTVPLHA
+460 KHYLTDTVPLSV
-472 SETHITI
+472 SETHVTI

-495 RTLIFIQK
+495 RTLLLIQK
-503 TLSAFLK
+503 TLSSFLK
-510 RSVSTE
+510 RPVSADFSVLT
-516 FSILAGKSKPLPADA
+516 GKPKLLPTDA
-531 PVQNTQDK
+531 PARGVPDK
-539 QKYYNNPS
+539 QKYYTNPS

-552 ETFSGVITDIRE
+552 EAFSGEITDIRE